1 MRPAEAPPS
10 QVARMI
16 TFTAASSWE
25 GSGCGWLR
33 GLGVYRRVFG
43 YDGSIGANDKA
54 LSGSTFGGMLVM
66 MVSEESA

>member
-1 MRPAEAPPS
+1 M
-10 QVARMI
+10 
-16 TFTAASSWE
+16 
-25 GSGCGWLR
+25 
-33 GLGVYRRVFG
+33 YRRVFG